1 MVIRRS
7 AGEKAFSVFNIVFMM
22 FMVVITLYPFWY
34 VVMCSF
40 SDSARLVGARG
51 VMLLPK
57 GFSLASYQ
65 AVVQNRNILT
75 GYRTTLIVV
84 VCGTAINVF
93 MTAICAFLLT
103 RRKFALRGVM
113 TYMTLFTM
121 YFSGGMIPTYL
132 VVFKWLHLGDTL
144 WALLLPTAIS
154 TYNMIIMRTN
164 FAAIPESLEESAKI
178 DGANDILILFRIILP
193 LSLPTVAVMVLFYGV
208 AHWNSWFNA
217 LLYIRTR
224 TKYPLQLVLREILI
238 QNTTNAM
245 SGSAGTTDS
254 YHIGES
260 IKYATIVVATVPILL
275 VYPFIQKYFVTGVMI
290 GAVKG

>member
-1 MVIRRS
+1 MVIKRS
-7 AGEKAFSVFNIVFMM
+7 AGEKTFSVFNIIFMI
-22 FMVVITLYPFWY
+22 FMVVVTLYPLWY
-34 VVMCSF
+34 VVVCSF
-40 SDSARLVGARG
+40 SDSAQLLSARG
-51 VMLLPK
+51 IMLLPK
-57 GFSLASYQ
+57 GFSVASYQ
-65 AVVQNRNILT
+65 AVIQNRNILT

-84 VCGTAINVF
+84 VFGTALNVI

-103 RRKFALRGVM
+103 RKKFAIRKAM

-132 VVFKWLHLGDTL
+132 VIFKWLNLGDTL
-144 WALLLPTAIS
+144 WALMLPVAIS

-164 FAAIPESLEESAKI
+164 FAAIPESLEESARI

-193 LSLPTVAVMVLFYGV
+193 LSLPTVAVMILFYGV

-224 TKYPLQLVLREILI
+224 TKYPLQLVLREILM
-238 QNTTNAM
+238 QNTVDSM
-245 SGSAGTTDS
+245 AGGAGAGDS

-260 IKYATIVVATVPILL
+260 IKYATIVVATVPILV